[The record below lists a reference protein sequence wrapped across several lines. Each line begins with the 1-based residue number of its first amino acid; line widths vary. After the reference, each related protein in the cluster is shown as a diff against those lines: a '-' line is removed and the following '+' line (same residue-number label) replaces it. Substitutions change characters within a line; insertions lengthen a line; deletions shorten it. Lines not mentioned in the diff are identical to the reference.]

1 MGAAGYRRCCSPDA
15 AVRLEAALVPIDR
28 YRRPADLPA
37 QIPVFPLRGV
47 ILLPRA
53 TLPLNLFEPRYLAM
67 IEDVIAGQRLVGI
80 IQPERTTG
88 DDESPAGK
96 SAGLR
101 RVGCVGRVTAFQ
113 ELDDG
118 RIVITLTGI
127 CRFILAHEAITPKP
141 YRTFAVDYS
150 PFAADFTR
158 DAGEDEVDRE
168 KLLDVLRRYLEAHQF
183 RADWKAIG
191 HAPSEHLVNSLSII
205 SPYGPEEKQALLEA
219 RDLKARADVLVALA
233 EMELAAGDGGAGS
246 TMQ

>member
-1 MGAAGYRRCCSPDA
+1 M
-15 AVRLEAALVPIDR
+15 VPLDR
-28 YRRPADLPA
+28 YRRPADLAA

-80 IQPERTTG
+80 VQPERSTG
-88 DDESPAGK
+88 DDESPPGK
-96 SAGLR
+96 STGLR

-118 RIVITLTGI
+118 RIVITLTGV
-127 CRFILAHEAITPKP
+127 CRFGLGHEVATTKP

-150 PFAADFTR
+150 GFAGDLTR
-158 DAGEDEVDRE
+158 GAGEDEIDRE
-168 KLLDVLRRYLEAHQF
+168 QLMSVLKRYLETHQF
-183 RADWKAIG
+183 RADWKAIAQ
-191 HAPSEHLVNSLSII
+191 APSEHLVNSLSII

-219 RDLKARADVLVALA
+219 ADLKTRSEVLVALA
-233 EMELAAGDGGAGS
+233 EMEMAAGDGGAGS

>member
-1 MGAAGYRRCCSPDA
+1 M
-15 AVRLEAALVPIDR
+15 VPLDR
-28 YRRPADLPA
+28 YRSPVDLSE

-67 IEDVIAGQRLVGI
+67 FEDVIAGQRLVGI
-80 IQPERTTG
+80 IQPERSTA

-118 RIVITLTGI
+118 RVIVTLTGV
-127 CRFILAHEAITPKP
+127 CRFTVAQEVTNTKP
-141 YRTFAVDYS
+141 YRTFAVSYS
-150 PFAADFTR
+150 EFAGDLAR
-158 DAGEDEVDRE
+158 DAGEDQVNRE
-168 KLLDVLRRYLEAHQF
+168 KLMDVLKRYLEAHQF

-219 RDLKARADVLVALA
+219 ADLKTRSEVLVALA
-233 EMELAAGDGGAGS
+233 EMEMAAGDGGAGT

>member
-1 MGAAGYRRCCSPDA
+1 LIP
-15 AVRLEAALVPIDR
+15 LER
-28 YRRPADLPA
+28 YRRPTDLPE

-67 IEDVIAGQRLVGI
+67 IEDVIAGGRVLGI
-80 IQPERTTG
+80 IQPERTAG

-96 SAGLR
+96 AAGLR
-101 RVGCVGRVTAFQ
+101 RVGCAGRVTAYQ

-127 CRFILAHEAITPKP
+127 CRFHVREEIKTAKP
-141 YRTFAVDYS
+141 YRICAADYS
-150 PFAADFTR
+150 SFAGDF
-158 DAGEDEVDRE
+158 AHGVGEDEVDRE
-168 KLLDVLRRYLEAHQF
+168 QLLKVLKRYLESHQF

-191 HAPSEHLVNSLSII
+191 NAPSEHLVNSLSII
-205 SPYGPEEKQALLEA
+205 SPYGAEEKQALLEA
-219 RDLKARADVLVALA
+219 PTLKVRAEVLVALA
-233 EMELAAGDGGAGS
+233 EMEMAAGDGGTGS